1 MPKALLF
8 SLRQANDSMASHEL
22 QCFATAARL
31 DADDIT
37 AHHMIGGPPADH
49 LYQGIDAIFLGG
61 SGAYSVLDD
70 LDWIRRSIDILEH
83 IVSLQIP
90 TYASCFGFQGL
101 ALALGGKVREH
112 EEGAELG
119 STQLTLTK
127 QGQQDPLFGFL
138 PTTFWGQEGHS
149 DYVVEL
155 PTGVTQLVTGTRCH
169 EQAFRVDGAPFW
181 ASQFH
186 PELTLNN
193 TLERFQH
200 YGGHYLPQGNDSTF
214 FETLRKGKETPQ
226 VSELLARLV
235 RGQF

>member
-1 MPKALLF
+1 MPKALLI
-8 SLRQANDSMASHEL
+8 SLREPSDSMAVHEL

-31 DADDIT
+31 SADDIT
-37 AHHMIGGPPADH
+37 PHHMIGGLPDGH

-70 LDWIRRSIDILEH
+70 LDWIRKSIDLLQD

-90 TYASCFGFQGL
+90 AYASCFGFQGL
-101 ALALGGKVREH
+101 AVALGGEVRVH

-119 STQLTLTK
+119 STELALTE
-127 QGQQDPLFGFL
+127 QGKNDPLFKAL
-138 PTTFWGQEGHS
+138 PDVFWGQEGHS

-155 PTGVTQLVTGTRCH
+155 PKGVTQLVTGTMCR

-200 YGGHYLPQGNDSTF
+200 YGGHYMPQGNDRDFFEKLRRGNSTF
-214 FETLRKGKETPQ
+214 SNP
-226 VSELLARLV
+226 
-235 RGQF
+235 